1 MKFGAHVSIA
11 GGLDRAFER
20 AAEITADCAQIFVAA
35 PQRWLAAKH
44 SPESVAKFL
53 ELRDSSGIG
62 PTLIHGPY
70 LINLASADPDLRKR
84 SSDALVSQLEWSDRL
99 GALGVCFHV
108 GSPLKESVEIGL
120 ERAAESLKEI
130 LARATGPSPLL
141 LETTAGGGNSIGGR
155 FEDLGAL
162 IESLSGDPRLQVCL
176 DTCHIFA
183 AGYPCVTT
191 EELDDTLGRFDR
203 TIGLDRL
210 TALHLNDSEF
220 AFGSHRD
227 RHANIGE
234 GQIGLEGFRA
244 IVNHALLTKLPGYLE
259 VPGFDDEGP
268 DLENLQRLRNL
279 TSTPETP

>member
-11 GGLDRAFER
+11 GGLDRAYER
-20 AAEITADCAQIFVAA
+20 AREITAECAQIFVAA

-44 SPESVAKFL
+44 SPDAVAKYL
-53 ELRDSSGIG
+53 ELRESAGLG

-70 LINLASADPDLRKR
+70 LINLASPDPALRQK
-84 SSDALVSQLEWSDRL
+84 SIDALVSQLEWSDRL
-99 GALGVCFHV
+99 GTLGVCFHV

-120 ERAAESLKEI
+120 ERSAESLKAIFE
-130 LARATGPSPLL
+130 RATGTSPLL
-141 LETTAGGGNSIGGR
+141 LETTAGGGNTIGGR
-155 FEDLGAL
+155 FEDLGSL
-162 IESLSGDPRLQVCL
+162 IESLGGNPRLQVCL

-183 AGYPCVTT
+183 AGYPCVTR
-191 EELDDTLGRFDR
+191 EELDDTLARFDR
-203 TIGLDRL
+203 AVGLDRL

-244 IVNHALLTKLPGYLE
+244 IINHPLLASLPGYLE
-259 VPGFDDEGP
+259 VPGFNDEGP
-268 DLENLQRLRNL
+268 DLENLERLRGL
-279 TSTPETP
+279 SG